1 MQYSLCND
9 AVADDIKDISK
20 LDEEEEKATK
30 NSRKQLLKW
39 VGNKQRFAKE
49 IVSYF
54 PTDYD
59 TYFEPFFRQWS
70 CVGSAGPQKS
80 TCI

>member
-9 AVADDIKDISK
+9 SVADDRKDNFNTN
-20 LDEEEEKATK
+20 EEEEKATK

-39 VGNKQRFAKE
+39 VGNKQRFAQE

-54 PTDYD
+54 PTDYG
-59 TYFEPFFRQWS
+59 TYFEPFLVLQ
-70 CVGSAGPQKS
+70 P
-80 TCI
+80 